1 MVCSPEKL
9 KTQGHRSSSLPQIES
24 EPHEQAAMLA
34 GKPTRNQHQRHGLL
48 QVAPSI
54 ALRSLSRPG
63 RFMARRAKAWKSY
76 VSAALVL
83 LALFVLTLPVL
94 AAVTGDIRGIV
105 LDPQGLP
112 VAAAEVTVRNL
123 ETGVS
128 RSVATDS
135 AGAFATLQLAVGSY
149 EVRIEKQ
156 GFLALVTTVD
166 VRSGE
171 VAEADGSLQVG
182 SVNQSVTVA
191 AGARTYLDAASAQVA
206 TSLDATTIQDIPSL
220 DRDPVALTSLAPGI
234 VPVSSDNPFLLSG
247 SYNANGQR
255 GRANDIT
262 IDNAVATD
270 IAVTG
275 AAGTNTFSLDSIQE
289 VQLITAGFAAEFG
302 RNSGSQLQIIT
313 QGGTNNYHGSVYEFL
328 QNSSLNAR
336 DFFDTTGK
344 ATPFQRNQWGF
355 VAGGPIIKNRL
366 LVSGHYEGIKNRG
379 ASSTAVAT
387 VLTPTEAAGITDPT
401 TRALFNAVGAP
412 QSPTGQIASAA
423 PNTGNQYSWSLRAD
437 AFLRGGADQITVR
450 SGNEVGT
457 VATPALAFLDAGTNL
472 PNYGAMNMF
481 DARTVTIGYTHLFTP
496 AIVNQFRFQYQ
507 RGSQAFPPS
516 TSLQPPYAPVIDISG
531 FNPMG
536 VATIFPQQRVQNVFQ
551 YSDSL
556 SWATGRHAL
565 KFGAEAFRY
574 QENSVNATGAR
585 GEFFYTSPAAFE
597 SGSPAEYFQY
607 VGDPG
612 RDYRSTDVFLFAQ
625 DDIRVASTL
634 TVNVGLRLESS
645 GGPSEAHNVMANLD
659 TSSPAPL
666 GGGGSGPLGS
676 IDLGGTAYHRN
687 ENWGPR
693 LGVAWN
699 PGHGKLVL
707 RGGYG
712 WMYDFLFLNPVLNLQ
727 FVAPYEYLLTVT
739 NFTDGDSHANLA
751 AGTAASQEALQAAVG
766 TFPANQANFGSITPV
781 QQDLKNPRTAQ
792 WNLGAEYQLSKDFV
806 LKATYIGSSTAFLQV
821 SLPLNLIPSQ
831 GRPAP
836 ATSVADEFTRYSSF
850 ENAYLYENGSP
861 SGSVVNDRLDHRFN
875 SVLQM
880 QSTGASHYEGL
891 QIALLKSVSH
901 GLSLQASYTYGR
913 AMDDVSDALNVLV
926 NDSYQAQDPRN
937 LASNWGPSEF
947 DVPQRF
953 VMNAA
958 FAIPWT
964 KRFAG
969 YEGKILDGWTL
980 DGVLTAQSGFPA
992 TILSGPVLNIPD
1004 VALLGGGMER
1014 ANGDATAFHPAP
1026 VGSAAAAA
1034 IPPLCAR
1041 GVGVNASNQIC
1052 TDTSGFPLTQP
1063 LLGNLGDSARNQL
1076 RLANFAD
1083 VDLGVYKDTR
1093 VREKVTVQFRWETYN
1108 LFNRANFSGFVNT
1121 LTSPNFGTYTST
1133 ATGPRTMQFGLKAIF

>member
-1 MVCSPEKL
+1 M
-9 KTQGHRSSSLPQIES
+9 
-24 EPHEQAAMLA
+24 
-34 GKPTRNQHQRHGLL
+34 
-48 QVAPSI
+48 
-54 ALRSLSRPG
+54 
-63 RFMARRAKAWKSY
+63 
-76 VSAALVL
+76 SAALAL

-94 AAVTGDIRGIV
+94 AALTGDIRGIV

-123 ETGVS
+123 ETGAS
-128 RSVATDS
+128 RSVATNS
-135 AGAFATLQLAVGSY
+135 AGAFAALQLALGSY
-149 EVRIEKQ
+149 EVRVEKQ
-156 GFLALVTTVD
+156 GFLAFVTTV
-166 VRSGE
+166 VARSGE
-171 VAEADGSLQVG
+171 VTEADASLQVG

-191 AGARTYLDAASAQVA
+191 ADARTYLDVASAQVT
-206 TSLDATTIQDIPSL
+206 TSLDAKTIQDVPSL

-275 AAGTNTFSLDSIQE
+275 GAGTNTFSLDSIQE
-289 VQLITAGFAAEFG
+289 VQLITAGFSAEFG
-302 RNSGSQLQIIT
+302 RDSGSQLQIIT

-328 QNSSLNAR
+328 QNSALNAR

-366 LVSGHYEGIKNRG
+366 LVSGHYEGIESRG

-387 VLTPTEAAGITDPT
+387 VLTPAEVAGISNPT
-401 TRALFNAVGAP
+401 SLAFFNAVGAP
-412 QSPTGQIASAA
+412 QSPTGQLASAA

-437 AFLRGGADQITVR
+437 AFLRGGADQISVR

-457 VATPALAFLDAGTNL
+457 VATPALTFLDSSTNL
-472 PNYGAMNMF
+472 PNYGAMNAF
-481 DARTVTIGYTHLFTP
+481 GARTVTIGHTHLFTP

-507 RGSQAFPPS
+507 RGTQAFPPS
-516 TSLQPPYAPVIDISG
+516 TSLQPPYAPVIYISG
-531 FNPMG
+531 FDPLG
-536 VATIFPQQRVQNVFQ
+536 VGTIFPQQRVQNVFQ

-565 KFGAEAFRY
+565 KFGADAFRY
-574 QENSVNATGAR
+574 QENSTNDTGVR
-585 GEFFYTSPAAFE
+585 GEFVFGSLATFQ
-597 SGSPAEYFQY
+597 SGNPFEYFQY
-607 VGDPG
+607 VGNPS
-612 RDYRSTDVFLFAQ
+612 RDFRSTDVFLFAQ
-625 DDIRVASTL
+625 DDIRVASTF
-634 TVNVGLRLESS
+634 TVNLGLRLESS
-645 GGPSEAHNVMANLD
+645 GGPSEAHNILANLD
-659 TSSPAPL
+659 TSNPAPL

-699 PGHGKLVL
+699 PGRGKLVL

-727 FVAPYEYLLTVT
+727 FVAPYMYLLTVT
-739 NFTDGDSHANLA
+739 NFTGGDSYANLA
-751 AGTAASQEALQAAVG
+751 AGTGASQEALQAAVG

-781 QQDLKNPRTAQ
+781 QQDLKNPRTAE
-792 WNLGAEYQLSKDFV
+792 WNLGAEYQIAKDFV
-806 LKATYIGSSTAFLQV
+806 VKVTYIGSSTDSLQV
-821 SLPLNLIPSQ
+821 SLPINLIPSQ
-831 GRPAP
+831 DRPAP
-836 ATSVADEFTRYSSF
+836 ATSVADELARYTSF
-850 ENAYLYENGSP
+850 ANAYTEESGNP
-861 SGSVVNDRLDHRFN
+861 SGSVVNDLLDHRFN

-880 QSTGASHYEGL
+880 QSTGASNYEGL

-901 GLSLQASYTYGR
+901 GVSLQAFYTYGR
-913 AMDDVSDALNVLV
+913 AMDDVSDGLNVLV

-947 DVPQRF
+947 DVTQRF
-953 VMNAA
+953 VANAA
-958 FAIPWT
+958 FEIPWT
-964 KRFAG
+964 KGFTG

-980 DGVLTAQSGFPA
+980 DGVLTAQSGFP
-992 TILSGPVLNIPD
+992 TSILSGPVLNIPD
-1004 VALLGGGMER
+1004 VALLGGGAVR
-1014 ANGDATAFHPAP
+1014 ADGDVQAFHPVPA
-1026 VGSAAAAA
+1026 GSPAAAA
-1034 IPPLCAR
+1034 IPSLCAR
-1041 GVGVNASNQIC
+1041 GVGVTPSDAIC

-1063 LLGNLGDSARNQL
+1063 LLGNLGDSGRNQL
-1076 RLANFAD
+1076 RLASLVD
-1083 VDLGVYKDTR
+1083 MDLGVYKDTR
-1093 VREKVTVQFRWETYN
+1093 VREKVTIQFRWETYN
-1108 LFNRANFSGFVNT
+1108 LFNHPNFSGFVNT

>member
-1 MVCSPEKL
+1 
-9 KTQGHRSSSLPQIES
+9 
-24 EPHEQAAMLA
+24 
-34 GKPTRNQHQRHGLL
+34 
-48 QVAPSI
+48 
-54 ALRSLSRPG
+54 
-63 RFMARRAKAWKSY
+63 MAIKASAWKCCL
-76 VSAALVL
+76 SAALAL
-83 LALFVLTLPVL
+83 LVLTLPVQ
-94 AAVTGDIRGIV
+94 AALTGDIRGVV

-112 VAAAEVTVRNL
+112 VAAAEITVRNL
-123 ETGVS
+123 ETGTN
-128 RSVATDS
+128 RSFRTDS
-135 AGAFATLQLAVGSY
+135 AGAFAALQLAVGSY
-149 EVRIEKQ
+149 EVRVEKQ

-275 AAGTNTFSLDSIQE
+275 AAGTNTFSLDSVQE
-289 VQLITAGFAAEFG
+289 VQLITAGFSAEFG

-328 QNSSLNAR
+328 QNSALNAR
-336 DFFDTTGK
+336 DFFNTTGK

-366 LVSGHYEGIKNRG
+366 LVYGDYEGIKSRG
-379 ASSTAVAT
+379 ASSTDVAT
-387 VLTPTEAAGITDPT
+387 VLTPADVAGISNPT
-401 TRALFNAVGAP
+401 SLALFNAVGAP
-412 QSPTGQIASAA
+412 QAAPPTPPQGQPPATSALLASSA

-457 VATPALAFLDAGTNL
+457 VATPALTFLDSGTHL
-472 PNYGAMNMF
+472 PNYGAMNAF
-481 DARTVTIGYTHLFTP
+481 VARTVTIGYAHLFTP
-496 AIVNQFRFQYQ
+496 SVVNQFRFQYQ
-507 RGSQAFPPS
+507 RATQAFPPS
-516 TSLQPPYAPVIDISG
+516 TSLQAPYAPVIDISG
-531 FNPMG
+531 FDPMG

-565 KFGAEAFRY
+565 KFGADAFRY
-574 QENSVNATGAR
+574 QENSTNDTGAR
-585 GEFFYTSPAAFE
+585 GEFVFASLAGFQ
-597 SGSPAEYFQY
+597 SGNPFEYFQY
-607 VGDPG
+607 VGNPS
-612 RDYRSTDVFLFAQ
+612 RDFRPTDVFLFAQ

-634 TVNVGLRLESS
+634 TLNLGLRLESS
-645 GGPSEAHNVMANLD
+645 GGPSEAHNIMANLD
-659 TSSPAPL
+659 TSNPAPL

-699 PGHGKLVL
+699 PGRGKLVV

-712 WMYDFLFLNPVLNLQ
+712 WMYDFLFLNPALNLQ
-727 FVAPYEYLLTVT
+727 FVAPYMYLLTVT
-739 NFTDGDSHANLA
+739 NFSGGNSYANLA
-751 AGTAASQEALQAAVG
+751 AGTATSQTALQAAVG

-781 QQDLKNPRTAQ
+781 QQDLKNPRTEE
-792 WNLGAEYQLSKDFV
+792 WNLGAEYQIAKDFV
-806 LKATYIGSSTAFLQV
+806 LKATYIGSSTDFLQM
-821 SLPLNLIPSQ
+821 SMPINLIPSQ
-831 GRPAP
+831 DRPAP
-836 ATSVADEFTRYSSF
+836 ATSVSDEMTRYSSF
-850 ENAYLYENGSP
+850 ANAYVEESGNP
-861 SGSVVNDRLDHRFN
+861 SGSFVNDLLDHRFN
-875 SVLQM
+875 SVLQV
-880 QSTGASHYEGL
+880 QSTGTSDYESL
-891 QIALLKSVSH
+891 QIALLKSFSH
-901 GLSLQASYTYGR
+901 GLSFQASYTYSR
-913 AMDDVSDALNVLV
+913 TMDDVSDALGVLV

-937 LASNWGPSEF
+937 LASNWGPAEF

-953 VMNAA
+953 VINAA

-964 KRFAG
+964 KRFTR
-969 YEGKILDGWTL
+969 YEGKLLDGWTL
-980 DGVLTAQSGFPA
+980 DGVLSAQSGFPA

-1004 VALLGGGMER
+1004 VALLGGGVDR
-1014 ANGDATAFHPAP
+1014 ANGNVQAFHPAP
-1026 VGSAAAAA
+1026 AGSAAAAA
-1034 IPPLCAR
+1034 IPSLCAR
-1041 GVGVNASNQIC
+1041 GVGVTASDAIC

-1063 LLGNLGDSARNQL
+1063 LLGNLGNSSRNAL
-1076 RLANFAD
+1076 RLASFAD
-1083 VDLGVYKDTR
+1083 MDLGLYKDTR
-1093 VREKVTVQFRWETYN
+1093 VRENLTVQFRWETYN
-1108 LFNRANFSGFVNT
+1108 LFNRPNFSGFVNT
-1121 LTSPNFGTYTST
+1121 LSSPSFGTYTST
-1133 ATGPRTMQFGLKAIF
+1133 ANGPRTMQFGLKVIF